1 MKVRKSNNK
10 PLKRSASFTSG
21 TKTGSKSAKSVN
33 SGSKSMKSTK
43 SSSKS
48 YKKIYEEFSD
58 SESSNSEISDNDE
71 LSDNEISDNESS
83 DDDEISDNES
93 SDDDE
98 ISDNE
103 ISDDDGSDNNV
114 YEDNDI
120 RNIIIEDIN
129 DNYSKGKF
137 GNFHVVIMKKN
148 GYMNATKLCD
158 NISNKYKNKKFK
170 HWNENKNS
178 KELIEELSNFLKL
191 PKNEL
196 IILKKGGTNT
206 EIRGSYAHPV
216 LITHIAYWISP
227 KFAVRI
233 GFCMEEWKKFCEQ
246 NELDYYNMLNMAK
259 PLNNNNKEKIIQ
271 HELREK
277 YKGVIEIKTK
287 SGYIDLLTD
296 KYLVEIKDYRNWKS
310 AIGQLLVYSVY
321 YPKKIKCMY
330 LFNVESNDI
339 NEIKTI
345 CFKYDIVLKIYD

>member
-58 SESSNSEISDNDE
+58 SESSDSEISDNDE

-98 ISDNE
+98 TL
-103 ISDDDGSDNNV
+103 DDDDESDNNV